1 MSDALDVFKKKL
13 GDLKQEQ
20 QRLASEAANKCND
33 SGADSDSNDFDDS
46 MSGKSAVSAK
56 VTPSDWQT
64 PELLRIILARTNP
77 QSSASAKGMVQSM
90 ESFLDGI
97 GLPLAPGTSR
107 LNPTGEPE
115 SLVPFSATR
124 RVREKEGN
132 KKY

>member
-1 MSDALDVFKKKL
+1 
-13 GDLKQEQ
+13 
-20 QRLASEAANKCND
+20 
-33 SGADSDSNDFDDS
+33 

-77 QSSASAKGMVQSM
+77 QSSASAKGMVQSI
-90 ESFLDGI
+90 ERFLDGI

-107 LNPTGEPE
+107 LDPTGEPE

-124 RVREKEGN
+124 RVREKEGETSSDGEGGGRRRRSRSRGQEAGNSSN
-132 KKY
+132 KNEGSVAAVVVVP